1 GIYKG
6 PWNTYGATR
15 IGDTSK
21 IINQDVK
28 ITSYAKTASG
38 EYYQF
43 QTMDGSVTAW
53 ADIRNFQLI
62 ANIKKKQNEI
72 VTAINERD
80 INSDSSEEVKSTINS
95 DTAIKTPIT
104 SKDEE
109 LKKSTA
115 DSRDVIEHSM
125 ENE

>member
-1 GIYKG
+1 KG

-28 ITSYAKTASG
+28 IISYAKTANG

-53 ADIRNFQLI
+53 ADIRNF
-62 ANIKKKQNEI
+62 NMY
-72 VTAINERD
+72 D
-80 INSDSSEEVKSTINS
+80 TI
-95 DTAIKTPIT
+95 
-104 SKDEE
+104 
-109 LKKSTA
+109 
-115 DSRDVIEHSM
+115 M
-125 ENE
+125 EQTTMNQYGKMQATKY